1 MILEKDIY
9 INTVDKVIKLSNDK
23 LCSDIS
29 MMEKQLAIE
38 NIKKANLSNDE
49 ILSFLEKKNQTIIE
63 YSVKKISLV
72 SEVNEIDEND
82 DYYPD
87 DDYYDDEEDEDM
99 GLSQTFLIDYIIE
112 IILIEKG
119 DSYLEIYL
127 KKLKIPNSKKYALEL
142 RAIYNLI

>member
-72 SEVNEIDEND
+72 SAVNEIDEND